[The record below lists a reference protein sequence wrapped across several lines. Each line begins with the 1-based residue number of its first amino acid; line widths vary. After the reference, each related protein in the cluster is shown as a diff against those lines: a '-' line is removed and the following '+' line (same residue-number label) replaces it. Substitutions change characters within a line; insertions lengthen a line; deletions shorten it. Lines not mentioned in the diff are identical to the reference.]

1 MKPGIPEN
9 TRIYAIG
16 DIHGCSDLLETLLDQ
31 ITADNLMRADMQS
44 KKLVF
49 LGDYID
55 RGPDSARV
63 IDILTHGLPDGYE
76 AIFLKGNHEAMLLEA
91 LENTKSAL
99 FWMQNGG
106 RETIASYAF
115 RKELLDSDS
124 EPDTDDPMPVFTQD
138 LPPEHLDFLASL
150 QHSYQC
156 GDYFFAHAGVHP
168 DRPLDQQ
175 KDRDLMWIRD
185 RFLFSE
191 KDFGKII
198 VHGHTPVREVDTA
211 DNRIGIDTAAVY
223 GGKLTALML
232 EGKQRKF
239 LHADAKKMD
248 NDAAF

>member
-1 MKPGIPEN
+1 MKPCIPEN

-31 ITADNLMRADMQS
+31 ITADNLMRADVQS
-44 KKLVF
+44 IKLVF

-63 IDILTHGLPDGYE
+63 IDTLMHGLPGGYE
-76 AIFLKGNHEAMLLEA
+76 AIFLKGNHEAMMLEA
-91 LENTKSAL
+91 LEDSKAAS

-106 RETIASYAF
+106 YETIASYTF
-115 RKELLDSDS
+115 RKELRDSDP
-124 EPDTDDPMPVFTQD
+124 ETDDPMPVFTQH
-138 LPPEHLDFLASL
+138 LPPEHLDFLTSL

-168 DRPLDQQ
+168 DKPLDEQ

-239 LHADAKKMD
+239 LCADAVKMG
-248 NDAAF
+248 NPSL

>member
-31 ITADNLMRADMQS
+31 ITADNLIRADMQS

-63 IDILTHGLPDGYE
+63 IDILMRGLPDGYE

-91 LENTKSAL
+91 LEDSKSAL

-115 RKELLDSDS
+115 RKELLDSVS
-124 EPDTDDPMPVFTQD
+124 EPDTDDPMPVFAQH
-138 LPPEHLDFLASL
+138 LPPEHLDFLTSL

-168 DRPLDQQ
+168 DRPLNEQ

-191 KDFGKII
+191 KDFGKTI
-198 VHGHTPVREVDTA
+198 VHGHTPTREVDTA

-232 EGKQRKF
+232 EGQQRKF
-239 LHADAKKMD
+239 LSAYAKKMD
-248 NDAAF
+248 DAAH

>member
-99 FWMQNGG
+99 FWMQN
-106 RETIASYAF
+106 AVSF
-115 RKELLDSDS
+115 
-124 EPDTDDPMPVFTQD
+124 
-138 LPPEHLDFLASL
+138 PP
-150 QHSYQC
+150 
-156 GDYFFAHAGVHP
+156 
-168 DRPLDQQ
+168 
-175 KDRDLMWIRD
+175 
-185 RFLFSE
+185 
-191 KDFGKII
+191 
-198 VHGHTPVREVDTA
+198 
-211 DNRIGIDTAAVY
+211 
-223 GGKLTALML
+223 
-232 EGKQRKF
+232 
-239 LHADAKKMD
+239 
-248 NDAAF
+248 

>member
-1 MKPGIPEN
+1 MKPGTPEN

-16 DIHGCSDLLETLLDQ
+16 DIHGCSDLLETLLEQ
-31 ITADNLMRADMQS
+31 ITADNLMRADMES

-63 IDILTHGLPDGYE
+63 IDILMHGLPDGYE

-91 LENTKSAL
+91 LKETQAAS
-99 FWMQNGG
+99 FWIQNGG
-106 RETIASYAF
+106 HETIASYAS
-115 RKELLDSDS
+115 RKELLNSNP
-124 EPDTDDPMPVFTQD
+124 EVDTDDRMQIFAQH
-138 LPPEHLDFLASL
+138 LPLEHLDFLTSL

-168 DRPLDQQ
+168 DRPLNEQ
-175 KDRDLMWIRD
+175 KERDLMWIRD

-191 KDFGKII
+191 IDFGKII

-211 DNRIGIDTAAVY
+211 NNRIGIDTAAVY
-223 GGKLTALML
+223 GGKLTAVML
-232 EGKQRKF
+232 EGEQRKF
-239 LHADAKKMD
+239 LSAYAKKMD
-248 NDAAF
+248 NTAH